1 MPTQP
6 KAGAPRGNH
15 NALKHG
21 FYAKTFKPAERRE
34 LQAVRQLSLNAEID
48 MLRVVVRRVFDL
60 TATLDDPI
68 VALRYVHVLT
78 RAVTS
83 LDRLVAR
90 QNELHSERDEFDK
103 GMHEALAELVDYKD
117 QRRNDLR
124 KRYNIQQAVLFRR
137 LDSII
142 PPPPSPWPPPDP
154 ASLPQPDRE
163 LDHIDPYCSYYK
175 HWEPEYYEDY
185 IPSSPIGDRFDPGFG
200 SEFPPT
206 GYVHPDDIMAAL
218 FSGDFVWQKSLRKPV
233 GAQGLRPAEPPP
245 EPAEPRPWW
254 QAPEPI
260 PWWAEPDPTPVP
272 VLENPVPA
280 KPVPIWAE
288 PAPPCGD
295 PDVDADPLIDD
306 PSTWDPDE
314 EEGQILPP
322 PSALTY

>member
-1 MPTQP
+1 MPTQS
-6 KAGAPRGNH
+6 KAGAPRGNR

-34 LQAVRQLSLNAEID
+34 LESVRQLSLNAEID

-103 GMHEALAELVDYKD
+103 NMHEALAELVDYKD
-117 QRRNDLR
+117 ERRNDLI
-124 KRYNIQQAVLFRR
+124 KRYNIQQAILFRR

-142 PPPPSPWPPPDP
+142 PPPPTAWPPPDP
-154 ASLPQPDRE
+154 ASLPKPDRS
-163 LDHIDPYCSYYK
+163 LDYIDPYCSYFK
-175 HWEPEYYEDY
+175 HWEPEYYEGY
-185 IPSSPIGDRFDPGFG
+185 IPPSPIGDRFDPGTG
-200 SEFPPT
+200 CETPPT
-206 GYVHPDDIMAAL
+206 GYVHPDDIMAAIL
-218 FSGDFVWQKSLRKPV
+218 SGDFVWQKSLRKP
-233 GAQGLRPAEPPP
+233 PPPPPP

-254 QAPEPI
+254 QPPPHI
-260 PWWAEPDPTPVP
+260 PWWAEPDPMGVESVGAQGLRPDPIPVRP
-272 VLENPVPA
+272 DPTSVGSQGLLPDY
-280 KPVPIWAE
+280 WAE

-295 PDVDADPLIDD
+295 PDVDADPLTDD
-306 PSTWDPDE
+306 PFPPDLADDDP
-314 EEGQILPP
+314 
-322 PSALTY
+322 